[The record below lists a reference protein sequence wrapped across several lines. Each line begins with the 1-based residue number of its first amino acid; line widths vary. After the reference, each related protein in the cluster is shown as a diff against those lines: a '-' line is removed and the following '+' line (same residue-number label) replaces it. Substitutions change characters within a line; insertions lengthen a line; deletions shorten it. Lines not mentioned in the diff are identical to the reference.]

1 MATGEFK
8 LDFRFEFD
16 AVYSSIDDGTWNM
29 EHGSN
34 LGWFD
39 LELNLCMLKLSVSML
54 ACCYIYISLLLFD
67 LI

>member
-1 MATGEFK
+1 MPYIVA
-8 LDFRFEFD
+8 
-16 AVYSSIDDGTWNM
+16 SMM